1 MRELYRNVTNNRNN
15 LYGLYLRKKRK
26 ELKVTCTQLVI
37 KMQQRGLT
45 EARREFIYQIE
56 RGIRTVNDIELFTI
70 NSILGLDSSEAEE
83 FVNSEIR
90 RNSDSLPANRETEEA

>member
-1 MRELYRNVTNNRNN
+1 MRELYHNVTNNRNN

-37 KMQQRGLT
+37 KMQERGLT

-56 RGIRTVNDIELFTI
+56 RGIRTVNDIEIFTI
-70 NSILGLDSSEAEE
+70 NRILGLNSAEVEE
-83 FVNSEIR
+83 FIVSEIR
-90 RNSDSLPANRETEEA
+90 RNSERLPENETEEV

>member
-1 MRELYRNVTNNRNN
+1 MRELYHNVTNNRNN

-56 RGIRTVNDIELFTI
+56 RGVRTVNDIEIVTI
-70 NSILGLDSSEAEE
+70 NRILGLNSAEVEE
-83 FVNSEIR
+83 FIDTEIR
-90 RNSDSLPANRETEEA
+90 RNSERLPDNETEEV